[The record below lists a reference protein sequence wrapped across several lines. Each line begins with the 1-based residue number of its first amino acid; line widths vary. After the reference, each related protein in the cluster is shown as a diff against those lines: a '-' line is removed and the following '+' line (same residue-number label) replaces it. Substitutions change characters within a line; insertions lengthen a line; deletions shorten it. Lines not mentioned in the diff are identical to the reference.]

1 VTDVVLDHSRAER
14 IGLGEAVLC
23 DAKTVPQLVAVLDR
37 AVELGLSMLLTRL
50 APEQHTDLPA
60 RHATDLDYD
69 VVSRTAFLGRPALAR
84 GPARIAVVTG
94 GTSDERV
101 AGEALRTLAFH
112 GHTALRVGDVGVA
125 GLWRLQARM
134 AEIAECPVV
143 IAIAGLEAALPTVL
157 AGLVPGLVIGVP
169 VSTGYGIA
177 AGGRTALHSML
188 ASCAN
193 GLVTVNI
200 DNGFGAACAAMR
212 ALRAAEG
219 SNG

>member
-1 VTDVVLDHSRAER
+1 MTDVVLDHSRAER

-37 AVELGLSMLLTRL
+37 AAETGLAMLLTRL
-50 APEQHTDLPA
+50 VPEQYASLPV
-60 RHATDLDYD
+60 RHSAGLDYD
-69 VVSRTAFLGRPALAR
+69 AISRTAFLGQPMPTR

-101 AGEALRTLAFH
+101 AGEVLRTLTFH
-112 GHTALRVGDVGVA
+112 GHAALRVGDVGVA
-125 GLWRLQARM
+125 GLWRLQARVP
-134 AEIAECPVV
+134 EIAEYPVV

-157 AGLVPGLVIGVP
+157 AGLVRGLVIGVP
-169 VSTGYGIA
+169 VSTGYGVA
-177 AGGRTALHSML
+177 EGGRTALHSML

-200 DNGFGAACAAMR
+200 DNGFGAACAALR
-212 ALRAAEG
+212 ALGAAERSSG
-219 SNG
+219 

>member
-1 VTDVVLDHSRAER
+1 MTDVVLDHSRAER
-14 IGLGEAVLC
+14 IGFGEAVLC
-23 DAKTVPQLVAVLDR
+23 DAKTVPQLVAVLDQ
-37 AVELGLSMLLTRL
+37 AAEIGLAMLLTRL
-50 APEQHTDLPA
+50 APEQYASLPG
-60 RHATDLDYD
+60 RHSAALDYD
-69 VVSRTAFLGRPALAR
+69 AISGTAFLGQPMPTR

-101 AGEALRTLAFH
+101 ASEVLRTLAFH
-112 GHTALRVGDVGVA
+112 GHAALGVGDVGVA
-125 GLWRLQARM
+125 GLWRLQARVP
-134 AEIAECPVV
+134 EIAEHPVV

-157 AGLVPGLVIGVP
+157 AGLVRGLVIGVP

-177 AGGRTALHSML
+177 EGGRTALHSML

-212 ALRAAEG
+212 ALGATERG
-219 SNG
+219 SG